1 MARFKI
7 SSNFCWK
14 KYGATESLHFLECL
28 QLLQVNL
35 LILPFRNYAFNRLL
49 YLVLPQTSALDVR
62 CEGKVFFVFSRG
74 TLRLFIIMQ
83 PWHLFQNVTNFVVKS
98 NLTRGVKF
106 IFSVSVSNF
115 MYLTNK
121 NWWGED
127 TFRNFKTILRS
138 ISIAENLNLE
148 RRRNLRSPLKRERK
162 CVLSLMHPFYS
173 GFCTFRHIKY
183 KGLIGVWQWDLWSS
197 IYGCSKVSCFFLRKQ
212 T

>member
-1 MARFKI
+1 M
-7 SSNFCWK
+7 
-14 KYGATESLHFLECL
+14 
-28 QLLQVNL
+28 
-35 LILPFRNYAFNRLL
+35 
-49 YLVLPQTSALDVR
+49 YLVLPQTWALDVWG
-62 CEGKVFFVFSRG
+62 EGKVFFVFSRG

-127 TFRNFKTILRS
+127 KLRNFKTILRS

-148 RRRNLRSPLKRERK
+148 RRRNLRSPLKRVRK
-162 CVLSLMHPFYS
+162 CVLCPMHPFYS

-183 KGLIGVWQWDLWSS
+183 KGLIGVWQWNLWSS
-197 IYGCSKVSCFFLRKQ
+197 IYGCSKVSCFFFKKTDLRLEAS
-212 T
+212 TV